1 MIAHFDKIPALF
13 SLAFKELNL
22 SLNEGTE
29 FVKKKLERDY
39 NKLSNRTRNLLEER
53 YNNIRKLLFNEQ

>member
-1 MIAHFDKIPALF
+1 MIAHFDSIPALF

-29 FVKKKLERDY
+29 FVKKKLEREY
-39 NKLSNRTRNLLEER
+39 NKLSNRTRKLLEER
-53 YNNIRKLLFNEQ
+53 YSNIRKVLFNE